1 MRYNLLLESALI
13 LLAVEHNVKAVKK
26 TNRKAGGSRMIFQNR
41 TKYRNAFISA
51 ALIVCVF
58 SQSVSAFAAS
68 GKMLVPMGCTVG
80 IQMFTDGVLVVGMS
94 ATQNGKEPSPAAVA
108 GVLPGDLITAL
119 GEAKIGSADE
129 FKAEMSKLTEK
140 PIVVTVVRNGE
151 TLQLTLEPNVKS
163 GTPELGLWLRDNVSG
178 IGTMTFYDPESGVYG
193 GLGHGINDFESGV
206 IMPMGRGDIFRST
219 VVEIKKG
226 CPGAPGELC
235 GDFSAKTTCGSIL
248 ENTPCGI
255 FGILNSGQPDAGKAI
270 PAASSDEIE
279 LGKAT
284 VLTNVKG
291 TEIEEFEVE
300 ITRIYRGNDDGR
312 SLMLCITDKR
322 LLEQTGGIVQGMSG
336 SPIIQNGKLIGA
348 VTHVLV
354 NDPTKGFGISIERM
368 LDEAGNMK
376 LGKAA

>member
-1 MRYNLLLESALI
+1 
-13 LLAVEHNVKAVKK
+13 
-26 TNRKAGGSRMIFQNR
+26 
-41 TKYRNAFISA
+41 
-51 ALIVCVF
+51 
-58 SQSVSAFAAS
+58 
-68 GKMLVPMGCTVG
+68 
-80 IQMFTDGVLVVGMS
+80 MFTDGVLVVGMS
-94 ATQNGKEPSPAAVA
+94 ATQNGKEPSPAAVS

-219 VVEIKKG
+219 VLEIKKG

-235 GDFSAKTTCGSIL
+235 GDFSAKTICGSIL
-248 ENTPCGI
+248 ENTQCGI

-354 NDPTKGFGISIERM
+354 NDPTKGFGISIEKM
-368 LDEAGNMK
+368 LDEAGNIK

>member
-1 MRYNLLLESALI
+1 
-13 LLAVEHNVKAVKK
+13 
-26 TNRKAGGSRMIFQNR
+26 MIFKNK
-41 TKYRNAFISA
+41 TKYRKAFFST

-58 SQSVSAFAAS
+58 SQSVSAFAAKE
-68 GKMLVPMGCTVG
+68 KMLVPMGCTVG

-94 ATQNGKEPSPAAVA
+94 ATQNGQSPSPAAVA
-108 GVLPGDLITAL
+108 GVLPGDLIKAL
-119 GEAKIGSADE
+119 GETQIGSADE

-140 PIVVTVVRNGE
+140 PISVTVLRNGE
-151 TLQLTLEPNVKS
+151 TLQMTLKPNMES

-178 IGTMTFYDPESGVYG
+178 IGTMTFYDPETGVYG

-206 IMPMGRGDIFRST
+206 IMPLGRGDIFHST
-219 VVEIKKG
+219 VVEVKKG
-226 CPGAPGELC
+226 SPGAPGELC

-270 PAASSDEIE
+270 PVADSDEIK

-284 VLTNVKG
+284 VITNIKG
-291 TEIEEFEVE
+291 IETEEFEIE
-300 ITRIYRGNDDGR
+300 ITRVYRGSTDGR
-312 SLMLCITDKR
+312 SLMVSITDKR

-348 VTHVLV
+348 VTHVMV
-354 NDPTKGFGISIERM
+354 NDPTKGFGISIEKM
-368 LDEAGNMK
+368 MDEVGDMK

>member
-1 MRYNLLLESALI
+1 MVFKN
-13 LLAVEHNVKAVKK
+13 K
-26 TNRKAGGSRMIFQNR
+26 
-41 TKYRNAFISA
+41 TKYRNALIST

-58 SQSVSAFAAS
+58 SHSVSAIAAKE
-68 GKMLVPMGCTVG
+68 KMLVPMGRTVG

-94 ATQNGKEPSPAAVA
+94 STQNGQEPSPAAVA
-108 GVLPGDLITAL
+108 GILPGDLITAL
-119 GEAKIGSADE
+119 GEIKIGSADE
-129 FKAEMSKLTEK
+129 FKTEMLKLTEK
-140 PIVVTVVRNGE
+140 PISVTVVRNGE
-151 TLQLTLEPNVKS
+151 TLQMTLVPNVKS

-178 IGTMTFYDPESGVYG
+178 IGTMTFYDPETGVYG

-206 IMPMGRGDIFRST
+206 IMPLGRGDIFHST

-255 FGILNSGQPDAGKAI
+255 FGILNSGQPDVGKAI
-270 PAASSDEIE
+270 PAARSDEIE

-284 VLTNVKG
+284 ILANVKDA
-291 TEIEEFEVE
+291 EIEEFEIE
-300 ITRIYRGNDDGR
+300 ITRVYRGNADGR
-312 SLMLCITDKR
+312 SLMICITDKR
-322 LLEQTGGIVQGMSG
+322 LLDQTGGIVQGMSG

-348 VTHVLV
+348 VTHVMV
-354 NDPTKGFGISIERM
+354 NDPTKGFGISIEKM
-368 LDEAGNMK
+368 LNEVGDIK